1 MSGVFLTT
9 PSVRTL
15 TCVLT
20 DVVLLAATLWVAV
33 AIRFGDLVPDYE
45 GALLKGAIF
54 TLAVVIG
61 FYYNDLYSGRAPR
74 GVTILALKVI
84 QAFVAAG
91 VLLGLVYFFLPELA
105 LGRGIALIHPPIA
118 LGVVLV
124 WRVIYYWALQQD
136 SFVENVLILGTGNA
150 AVGLAR
156 ELLGHKSEGFRVVG
170 FLSRDPADVG
180 KSLFNPC
187 VVGTYDDLVGTTER
201 YNVHSV
207 VVALDDQRGV
217 LPLSELLTCKLRGV
231 NVAQSSEFYESLT
244 GQLPVRNLRPSSI
257 IFSQGFRKP
266 RFFMT
271 TRRAVEFSLAFVG
284 LVSTAPVMIL
294 AAIAIAIESGFPILF
309 RQERVG
315 QHGRTFTLLKL
326 RTMRKDAEKNGAVWA
341 SAGGD
346 PRITRVGNFLRKSRI
361 DEFPQLW
368 NVLRGDMSF
377 VGPRPERPVF
387 VEELQAHIPYYGERH
402 TVKPGVTGWAQVR
415 HGYTSTIEESEA
427 KLRYDLYYIKNMSFW
442 LDLQI
447 LLDTFKVIAFGR
459 GAR

>member
-1 MSGVFLTT
+1 
-9 PSVRTL
+9 VRTL

-266 RFFMT
+266 RFLMT

>member
-1 MSGVFLTT
+1 MDI
-9 PSVRTL
+9 
-15 TCVLT
+15 VLI
-20 DVVLLAATLWVAV
+20 AATLWLAI
-33 AIRFGDLVPDYE
+33 AIRFADASPEYE
-45 GALLKGAIF
+45 GALVKGPIF
-54 TLAVVIG
+54 VVALLIG

-74 GVTILALKVI
+74 GVTVLALKVI

-91 VLLGLVYFFLPELA
+91 VLLAFLYFFLPDLA
-105 LGRGIALIHPPIA
+105 LGRGIAVIHPPIA
-118 LGVVLV
+118 LAAILG
-124 WRVIYYWALQQD
+124 WRMIYYWALQQD

-156 ELLGHKSEGFRVVG
+156 ELLGHRSEGFRVVG

-180 KSLFNPC
+180 KSLFNPS
-187 VVGTYDDLVGTTER
+187 VVGTYDDLLATATR
-201 YNVHSV
+201 FNVQSV

-217 LPLSELLTCKLRGV
+217 LPLSELLTCKLRGI
-231 NVAQSSEFYESLT
+231 NVAQSAEFYESLT
-244 GQLPVRNLRPSSI
+244 GQIPVRNLRPSSI
-257 IFSQGFRKP
+257 IFSQGFRKA

-271 TRRAVEFSLAFVG
+271 TRRVIEFTLALVG
-284 LVSTAPVMIL
+284 LVL
-294 AAIAIAIESGFPILF
+294 AAPIVLLAAVAIFLESGLPILF

-315 QHGRTFTLLKL
+315 QHGRTFTLFKL
-326 RTMRKDAEKNGAVWA
+326 RTMRQDAEKNGAVWA

-346 PRITRVGNFLRKSRI
+346 PRITRIGAFLRKTRI
-361 DEFPQLW
+361 DEFPQLL
-368 NVLRGDMSF
+368 NVLLGDMSF
-377 VGPRPERPVF
+377 VGPRPERPMF

-402 TVKPGVTGWAQVR
+402 SVKPGITGWAQVR
-415 HGYTSTIEESEA
+415 NGYTSSIEESEA

>member
-1 MSGVFLTT
+1 MDI
-9 PSVRTL
+9 
-15 TCVLT
+15 VLI
-20 DVVLLAATLWVAV
+20 AATLWLAI
-33 AIRFGDLVPDYE
+33 AIRFADASPEYE
-45 GALLKGAIF
+45 GALVKGAIF
-54 TLAVVIG
+54 VVALLIG

-74 GVTILALKVI
+74 GVTVLALKVI

-91 VLLGLVYFFLPELA
+91 VLLAFLYFFLPDLA
-105 LGRGIALIHPPIA
+105 LGRGIAVIHPPIA
-118 LGVVLV
+118 LAAILG
-124 WRVIYYWALQQD
+124 WRMIYYWALQQD

-156 ELLGHKSEGFRVVG
+156 ELLGHRSEGFRVVG

-180 KSLFNPC
+180 KSLFNPS
-187 VVGTYDDLVGTTER
+187 VVGTYDDLLATATR
-201 YNVHSV
+201 FNVQSV

-217 LPLSELLTCKLRGV
+217 LPLSELLTCKLRGI
-231 NVAQSSEFYESLT
+231 NVAQSAEFYESLT
-244 GQLPVRNLRPSSI
+244 GQIPVRNLRPSSI
-257 IFSQGFRKP
+257 IFSQGFRKA

-271 TRRAVEFSLAFVG
+271 TRRVIEFTLALVG
-284 LVSTAPVMIL
+284 LVL
-294 AAIAIAIESGFPILF
+294 AAPIVLLAAVAIFLESGLPILF

-315 QHGRTFTLLKL
+315 QHGRTFTLFKL
-326 RTMRKDAEKNGAVWA
+326 RTMRQDAEKNGAVWA

-346 PRITRVGNFLRKSRI
+346 PRITRIGAFLRKTRI
-361 DEFPQLW
+361 DEFPQLL
-368 NVLRGDMSF
+368 NVLLGDMSF
-377 VGPRPERPVF
+377 VGPRPERPMF

-402 TVKPGVTGWAQVR
+402 SVKPGITGWAQVR
-415 HGYTSTIEESEA
+415 NGYTSSIEESEA

>member
-1 MSGVFLTT
+1 MD
-9 PSVRTL
+9 
-15 TCVLT
+15 VL
-20 DVVLLAATLWVAV
+20 LLAATLWLAI
-33 AIRFGDLVPDYE
+33 AIRLAVPVWEYQ
-45 GALLKGAIF
+45 GALIKGAIF
-54 TLAVVIG
+54 VVALLIG

-74 GVTILALKVI
+74 GVTVLALRVI
-84 QAFVAAG
+84 QAFVTAG
-91 VLLGLVYFFLPELA
+91 IFLAFLYFFLPDLA
-105 LGRGIALIHPPIA
+105 LGRSIALLHPPLA
-118 LGVVLV
+118 LAALLG
-124 WRVIYYWALQQD
+124 WRVIYYWALQQE
-136 SFVENVLILGTGNA
+136 SFVENVLILGTGSA

-156 ELLGHKSEGFRVVG
+156 ELLGHRSEGFRVIG
-170 FLSRDPADVG
+170 FLSGDPADVG
-180 KSLFNPC
+180 KSLFNPS
-187 VVGTYDDLVGTTER
+187 VVGTYDDLLGATER

-217 LPLSELLTCKLRGV
+217 LPLAELLTCKLRGI
-231 NVAQSSEFYESLT
+231 NVAQSAEFYESLT

-266 RFFMT
+266 RFFTT
-271 TRRAVEFSLAFVG
+271 TRRIVEFALALVG
-284 LVSTAPVMIL
+284 LVLTAPILLL
-294 AAIAIAIESGFPILF
+294 AAVAIALESGFPILF
-309 RQERVG
+309 RQERIG

-326 RTMRKDAEKNGAVWA
+326 RTMRQDAEKNGAVWA

-346 PRITRVGNFLRKSRI
+346 PRITRIGNFLRKSRI

-377 VGPRPERPVF
+377 VGPRPERPIF

-402 TVKPGVTGWAQVR
+402 SVKPGITGWAQVR

-427 KLRYDLYYIKNMSFW
+427 KLRYDLYYIKNMGVW

-447 LLDTFKVIAFGR
+447 LLDTFKVIVFGR

>member
-1 MSGVFLTT
+1 
-9 PSVRTL
+9 
-15 TCVLT
+15 VLL
-20 DVVLLAATLWVAV
+20 DVLLLAATLWIAV
-33 AIRFGDLVPDYE
+33 AIRFADFVPDYE
-45 GALLKGAIF
+45 GAILKSAIF

-91 VLLGLVYFFLPELA
+91 VLLGLFYFFLPDLA

-118 LGVVLV
+118 LVVLLV
-124 WRVIYYWALQQD
+124 WRVMYYWALQQE
-136 SFVENVLILGTGNA
+136 SFVENVLILGTGNS

-156 ELLGHKSEGFRVVG
+156 ELLGHRSEGFRVVG
-170 FLSRDPADVG
+170 FLSRDAADVG

-244 GQLPVRNLRPSSI
+244 GQLPVRHLRPSSI

-266 RFFMT
+266 RFFMS
-271 TRRAVEFSLAFVG
+271 TRRAAEFALALLG
-284 LVSTAPVMIL
+284 LALTAPITLL
-294 AAIAIAIESGFPILF
+294 AAIAIALESGFPILF

-315 QHGRTFTLLKL
+315 QHGRTFTLFKL
-326 RTMRKDAEKNGAVWA
+326 RTMRQDAEKNGAVWA

-346 PRITRVGNFLRKSRI
+346 PRITRIGAFLRKSRI

-427 KLRYDLYYIKNMSFW
+427 KLRYDLYYIKNMGFW

>member
-1 MSGVFLTT
+1 MDIIVI
-9 PSVRTL
+9 
-15 TCVLT
+15 
-20 DVVLLAATLWVAV
+20 AATLWLAL
-33 AIRFGDLVPDYE
+33 AIRFTDLVPDYE
-45 GALLKGAIF
+45 QGLVKGAI
-54 TLAVVIG
+54 LVVALLIG

-84 QAFVAAG
+84 QAFVAAV
-91 VLLGLVYFFLPELA
+91 VLLAFFYFFVPDLA

-118 LGVVLV
+118 FAALLA
-124 WRVIYYWALQQD
+124 WRVIYYWALQQE

-156 ELLGHKSEGFRVVG
+156 ELLSHRSEGFRVVG

-180 KSLFNPC
+180 KSLFNPS

-231 NVAQSSEFYESLT
+231 NVAQSAEFYESLT
-244 GQLPVRNLRPSSI
+244 GQLPVRHLRPSSI
-257 IFSQGFRKP
+257 IFSPGFRKP
-266 RFFMT
+266 RFFLIA
-271 TRRAVEFSLAFVG
+271 RRAVEFALALLG
-284 LVSTAPVMIL
+284 LIVTAPIVLL
-294 AAIAIAIESGFPILF
+294 AAIATVLESGFPILF

-315 QHGRTFTLLKL
+315 QHGKTFTLLKL
-326 RTMRKDAEKNGAVWA
+326 RTMRLDAEKNGAVWA

-361 DEFPQLW
+361 DEFPQLV

-402 TVKPGVTGWAQVR
+402 SVKPGITGWAQVR
-415 HGYTSTIEESEA
+415 NGYTASIEESEA
-427 KLRYDLYYIKNMSFW
+427 KLRFDLYYIKNMSFW